1 MKTTS
6 GSWWAAL
13 SWFMRSA
20 CSSGNFCITFFLI
33 LLMMEV
39 NLIQFSLQFVIDQK
53 KYIYIKKRKDRRKGG
68 RRNIDKKRWHEI
80 YQ

>member
-1 MKTTS
+1 
-6 GSWWAAL
+6 
-13 SWFMRSA
+13 
-20 CSSGNFCITFFLI
+20 
-33 LLMMEV
+33 MMEV